1 MSKLNNKGQT
11 LILFVILIPI
21 VLVLM
26 ALVIDTSYLYKEK
39 TKLESTTKTIIKNN
53 YDKKDSDDIDKI
65 ITDLYQ
71 KNNIETNNL
80 IISVSDNSL
89 AIKNYYSIDSI
100 FGNIIGIKKYDIKVS
115 LKGIKNNDEIK
126 IIKE

>member
-80 IISVSDNSL
+80 SISVLDNSL

>member
-80 IISVSDNSL
+80 SISVSDNSL